1 MRPLPWRGEERTKRR
16 GRHLA
21 RECEAYLSGD
31 YAQYLDRRDRR
42 IPNWSWISLLAHARP
57 EQFRSLSMRTGGS
70 TRLQKRAEAW
80 WQAVAF
86 LAAEVLSRA
95 DDDNE
100 ELEDLRRSILLP
112 LELKDL
118 STGRPPQRPGEL
130 VRRVLEALDQ
140 HPRCQ
145 HI

>member
-1 MRPLPWRGEERTKRR
+1 VRRLPWRGETTRR
-16 GRHLA
+16 GQHLA
-21 RECEAYLSGD
+21 RECAVYLSGG
-31 YAQYLDRRDRR
+31 YAEYLDRRDRR

-57 EQFRSLSMRTGGS
+57 EQLHRLSVRTGGS
-70 TRLQKRAEAW
+70 TRLQKRTDAW
-80 WQAVAF
+80 WEAVAF
-86 LAAEVLSRA
+86 LSAEVLSRA
-95 DDDNE
+95 DDDE

-118 STGRPPQRPGEL
+118 FTGRPPQRPGEL

-140 HPRCQ
+140 HPTCQ